1 MHSPRR
7 VWAGVLSDLLIL
19 VNLFFFTSFVPNSS
33 ALAQTNTARILDR
46 YEECLLTKSLG
57 KYKCMLLR
65 ELVFSFS
72 NAEYS
77 NFVFSLAKRAGISI
91 IGYYDPYPDERVPY
105 SYMNR
110 NPNAPFRFLRSCDN
124 GKLLGFYEPSSR
136 SIMICANN
144 MKGSGEPLLALQH
157 EIVHASQH
165 CWGGTLSA
173 DSYLNEI
180 FFQGPLH
187 PMDPPEVVESYA
199 KEKWVNELEAR
210 RQLNSTRSLDVIS
223 LLYTACRLKR

>member
-7 VWAGVLSDLLIL
+7 VWSGVLSDILIL
-19 VNLFFFTSFVPNSS
+19 VNVFFFTSFVPGSS
-33 ALAQTNTARILDR
+33 GLAQINTARILDR

-57 KYKCMLLR
+57 EYKCMLLR
-65 ELVFSFS
+65 ELVFSLS

-77 NFVFSLAKRAGISI
+77 NFVFSLAERAGISI
-91 IGYYDPYPDERVPY
+91 IGYYDPNPDE
-105 SYMNR
+105 SSNR
-110 NPNAPFRFLRSCDN
+110 NPNAPLRFLRSCDN

-144 MKGSGEPLLALQH
+144 MKGSGEALLALQH
-157 EIVHASQH
+157 EIVHAAQH
-165 CWGGTLSA
+165 CWGWTLSA
-173 DSYLNEI
+173 DSYLNER
-180 FFQGPLH
+180 FFQGPLD
-187 PMDPPEVVESYA
+187 PIDPPEVVESYA

-210 RQLNSTRSLDVIS
+210 RQLNSTMSLDVIS